1 MMTRCLAPAA
11 LCLAAIVMSASGL
24 MAAEPAAKGNDTP
37 MNVTASEFGQL
48 PDGTVIAKYTVD
60 NGNGVVMELIN
71 YGAIMTSL
79 TTPDKDGKSANINV
93 GFDNLESYLGGTPYF
108 GATVGRYANRIAKG
122 KFTLGG
128 QEYTLATNNGPNTLH
143 GGEKGFDKVVWD
155 SKKIETEDAVGV
167 QFDYTSKDGEEG
179 YPGNL
184 KVTVKYTLTPDNK
197 LVMDYTATTDAETVL
212 NLTNHNYWNLAGVTS
227 GKNYD
232 HQLKLEADKYLPV
245 DETLIPTGEMASVK
259 GTPMD
264 FTAFKAIGKDI
275 QETGGDPIGYDHCYV
290 LNDQSGELALA
301 ATVKE
306 PTSGRVMEVWT
317 TQPGIQFYSGNFL
330 DGSDGNAGLNQ
341 HEAFCLETQHYPDTP
356 NQPSFPT
363 ATLKPG
369 ETFHETT
376 VHTFSVEK

>member
-1 MMTRCLAPAA
+1 MMTRCLTSVA
-11 LCLAAIVMSASGL
+11 LSLAAIVMTATGL
-24 MAAEPAAKGNDTP
+24 SAAEPAAKGKDTP

-60 NGNGVVMELIN
+60 NGNGLVMELIN
-71 YGAIMTSL
+71 YGAVMTSL
-79 TTPDKDGKSANINV
+79 SAPDKDGKSANINV
-93 GFDNLESYLGGTPYF
+93 GFDNLEGYLAGPPYF

-122 KFTLGG
+122 KFSLDGK
-128 QEYTLATNNGPNTLH
+128 EYTLATNNGPNTLH
-143 GGEKGFDKVVWD
+143 GGLKGFDKVVWAA
-155 SKKIETEDAVGV
+155 KKIETEDAVGV

-184 KVTVKYTLTPDNK
+184 KVTVKYTLTPDNE
-197 LVMDYTATTDAETVL
+197 LVMDYTATTDATTVL
-212 NLTNHNYWNLAGVTS
+212 NLTNHNYWNLAGAKS

-232 HQLKLEADKYLPV
+232 HLLKLEADKYLPV
-245 DETLIPTGEMASVK
+245 DENLIPTGDLATVK

-264 FTAFKAIGKDI
+264 FTSFKAIGKDI
-275 QETGGDPIGYDHCYV
+275 QKTGGDPVGFDHCFV
-290 LNDQSGELALA
+290 LSDQTDKLALA

-330 DGSDGNAGLNQ
+330 DGSDANGGLNQ
-341 HEAFCLETQHYPDTP
+341 HEAFCLETQHFPDTP
-356 NQPSFPT
+356 NQPSFPS

-369 ETFHETT
+369 ETFHEVT
-376 VHTFSVEK
+376 VHKFSVEK

>member
-1 MMTRCLAPAA
+1 MMKRCLAPAA
-11 LCLAAIVMSASGL
+11 LCLAAIVLSASGL
-24 MAAEPAAKGNDTP
+24 NAAEPAAKGSDTP
-37 MNVTASEFGQL
+37 MNVTASEFGKM

-60 NGNGVVMELIN
+60 NGNGIVMELIN

-79 TTPDKDGKSANINV
+79 SAPDKNGESANINV

-108 GATVGRYANRIAKG
+108 GATVGRYANRVAKG
-122 KFTLGG
+122 KFTLNGK
-128 QEYTLATNNGPNTLH
+128 EYTLATNNGPNSLH
-143 GGEKGFDKVVWD
+143 GGEKGFDKVIWAA
-155 SKKIETEDAVGV
+155 KKIETEDAVGV

-184 KVTVKYTLTPDNK
+184 KVTVKYTLTPDNQ
-197 LVMDYTATTDAETVL
+197 LVMDYTATTDAPTVL
-212 NLTNHNYWNLAGVTS
+212 NLTNHNYWNLAGAKS
-227 GKNYD
+227 GKNYK
-232 HQLKLEADKYLPV
+232 HSLKLEADKYLPV
-245 DETLIPTGEMASVK
+245 DETLIPTGELESVK

-264 FTAFKAIGKDI
+264 FTSFKTIGEDI
-275 QETGGDPIGYDHCYV
+275 QKTGGDPVGYDHCYV
-290 LNDQSGELALA
+290 LSDDTDKLALA

-330 DGSDGNAGLNQ
+330 DGTAGNAGLNQ
-341 HEAFCLETQHYPDTP
+341 HEAFCLETQHFPDTP
-356 NQPSFPT
+356 NQPNFPS

-376 VHTFSVEK
+376 VHKFSVEK

>member
-1 MMTRCLAPAA
+1 
-11 LCLAAIVMSASGL
+11 
-24 MAAEPAAKGNDTP
+24 
-37 MNVTASEFGQL
+37 MNVTASEFGKM

-60 NGNGVVMELIN
+60 NGNGIVMELIN

-79 TTPDKDGKSANINV
+79 SAPDKNGESANINV

-108 GATVGRYANRIAKG
+108 GATVGRYANRVAKG
-122 KFTLGG
+122 KFTLDGK
-128 QEYTLATNNGPNTLH
+128 EYTLATNNGPNSLH
-143 GGEKGFDKVVWD
+143 GGEKGFDKVIWAA
-155 SKKIETEDAVGV
+155 KKIETEDAVGV

-184 KVTVKYTLTPDNK
+184 KVTVKYTLTPDNQ
-197 LVMDYTATTDAETVL
+197 LVMDYTATTDAPTVL
-212 NLTNHNYWNLAGVTS
+212 NLTNHNYWNLAGAKS
-227 GKNYD
+227 GKNYK
-232 HQLKLEADKYLPV
+232 HSLKLEADKYLPV
-245 DETLIPTGEMASVK
+245 DETLIPTGELESVK

-264 FTAFKAIGKDI
+264 FTSFKTIGEDI
-275 QETGGDPIGYDHCYV
+275 QKTGGDPVGYDHCYV
-290 LNDQSGELALA
+290 LSDDTDNLALA

-330 DGSDGNAGLNQ
+330 DGTAGNAGLNQ
-341 HEAFCLETQHYPDTP
+341 HEAFCLETQHFPDTP
-356 NQPSFPT
+356 NQPNFPS

-376 VHTFSVEK
+376 VHKFSVEK